1 MPKGSV
7 RKPMTVKTKTWSG
20 AKLERTPTQL
30 KARTKNMLRENFPT
44 ASQYREDVKAAAA
57 RKDVR
62 SDASVKRVRKIIKA
76 PVGKG
81 GK

>member
-7 RKPMTVKTKTWSG
+7 PRGRDYFGAVVSPSAKRKQTQ
-20 AKLERTPTQL
+20 AKF
-30 KARTKNMLRENFPT
+30 KNTMRENFPT
-44 ASQYREDVKAAAA
+44 AAQYREDVKAAAA

-62 SDASVKRVRKIIKA
+62 SDASLKRARKTVKA

>member
-7 RKPMTVKTKTWSG
+7 PRGRDYFGTVVSPSAKRKQTQ
-20 AKLERTPTQL
+20 AKF
-30 KARTKNMLRENFPT
+30 KNTMRENFPT
-44 ASQYREDVKAAAA
+44 AAQYREDVKTAAT

-62 SDASVKRVRKIIKA
+62 SDASVKRSRKTIKA

-81 GK
+81 GR

>member
-7 RKPMTVKTKTWSG
+7 LRGRDYFGAVVSPSAKRKQTQ
-20 AKLERTPTQL
+20 AKF
-30 KARTKNMLRENFPT
+30 KNKMRESFPT
-44 ASQYREDVKAAAA
+44 TTQYREDVKTAAT

-62 SDASVKRVRKIIKA
+62 SDASVKRARKVVKA

>member
-7 RKPMTVKTKTWSG
+7 PRSRDYFGAVASPSAKRKQTQARFKNKT
-20 AKLERTPTQL
+20 
-30 KARTKNMLRENFPT
+30 RENFPT
-44 ASQYREDVKAAAA
+44 TTQYREDVKTAAT

-62 SDASVKRVRKIIKA
+62 SDASVKRPRKTLKA

>member
-7 RKPMTVKTKTWSG
+7 PRGRDYFGTVVSPSAKRKQAQ
-20 AKLERTPTQL
+20 AKF
-30 KARTKNMLRENFPT
+30 KNKMRESFPT
-44 ASQYREDVKAAAA
+44 TTQYREDVKTAAT

-62 SDASVKRVRKIIKA
+62 SDASVKRARKVVKA

>member
-7 RKPMTVKTKTWSG
+7 PRGRDYFGAVVSPSAKRKQTQ
-20 AKLERTPTQL
+20 AKF
-30 KARTKNMLRENFPT
+30 KNKMRESFPT
-44 ASQYREDVKAAAA
+44 TTQYREDVKTAAT

-62 SDASVKRVRKIIKA
+62 SDASVKRARKVVKA

>member
-7 RKPMTVKTKTWSG
+7 PRGRDYFGAVVSPSAKRKQTQ
-20 AKLERTPTQL
+20 AKF
-30 KARTKNMLRENFPT
+30 KNKMRESFPT
-44 ASQYREDVKAAAA
+44 TTQYREDVKAAAA

-62 SDASVKRVRKIIKA
+62 SDASLKRARKTVKA